1 VFHRQRKRRSVC
13 VAQNSVCNFRE
24 IGDDNVMPQFERYI
38 GIDYSGAKT
47 PTESLPGLRVYASDW
62 VMPPREVPPPPS
74 PRKHWT
80 RRGLAEWLVAQ
91 LSGDKP
97 MLVGI
102 DHGFSF
108 PLAYF
113 EKHQLAHDWPKFL
126 DDFQKHWPTDAEHT
140 YVDFVRDG
148 LNGNGAARSG
158 NSRWRRLT
166 ELRAGSAKSVFH
178 FDCQGS
184 VAKSTHAGLPWL
196 RFIRQRCGDRVHFWP
211 FDGWEISAGR
221 SVLVEVYPALWM
233 RQFPAENRTEDQ
245 HAAFSVASWL
255 RSADMD
261 GKLVGFF
268 NPPLEP
274 QARTQAKIE
283 GWILGVI

>member
-1 VFHRQRKRRSVC
+1 
-13 VAQNSVCNFRE
+13 
-24 IGDDNVMPQFERYI
+24 MPQFERYI

-47 PTESLPGLRVYASDW
+47 PTESLRGLRVYAADW

-74 PRKHWT
+74 PRKYWT

-91 LSGDKP
+91 LSGGKP

-148 LNGNGAARSG
+148 FNGNGAARAG

-196 RFIRQRCGDRVHFWP
+196 RFIRQRCGDGCLARAAGA
-211 FDGWEISAGR
+211 DEADASAGKP
-221 SVLVEVYPALWM
+221 LA
-233 RQFPAENRTEDQ
+233 QIA
-245 HAAFSVASWL
+245 
-255 RSADMD
+255 
-261 GKLVGFF
+261 LVGMTRRQGMKEFLPVF
-268 NPPLEP
+268 GKYQKSKLWKDAPVSG
-274 QARTQAKIE
+274 I
-283 GWILGVI
+283 